1 MTTGRINQ
9 VTAFFLFPRISLIPF
24 FAYPI
29 LSALLLAPERE
40 EKCREKGGEQRRKK
54 GKNALQRLPSGR
66 GFFYPVKEVQ
76 KKLFLG

>member
-1 MTTGRINQ
+1 
-9 VTAFFLFPRISLIPF
+9 
-24 FAYPI
+24 
-29 LSALLLAPERE
+29 LLAPERE

>member
-24 FAYPI
+24 LLYHS

-40 EKCREKGGEQRRKK
+40 EKCREKGENKK
-54 GKNALQRLPSGR
+54 EEGKNALQRLPSGR

-76 KKLFLG
+76 KKPFLG